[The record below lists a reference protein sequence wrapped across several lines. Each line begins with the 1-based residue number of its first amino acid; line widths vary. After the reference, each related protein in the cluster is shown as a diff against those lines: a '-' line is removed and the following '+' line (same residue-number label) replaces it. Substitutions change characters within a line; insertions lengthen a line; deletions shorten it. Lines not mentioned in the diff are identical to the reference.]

1 MLLTVFVRRGSQEK
15 LREEES
21 KKNKGK
27 NNNNNDGDIEMVEMV
42 RILKGKL
49 VLLTV

>member
-1 MLLTVFVRRGSQEK
+1 MLLTVFVRRKSQDK
-15 LREEES
+15 LQEEES

-42 RILKGKL
+42 RILKEKL